1 MYLYWNSK
9 VYLSRLSKLMYLSS
23 NSEVY
28 LKQTFNIDVFIFK
41 LRSILEVDFLN
52 LSIYVQTQKKIL
64 EVYFVSK
71 KVKKYLNEVLLK
83 HKHRTF
89 LFSSVFILHLYFL
102 LGTSLK
108 AYFYLTSRIW
118 SINEVYLK
126 YASYI
131 VFFSV
136 RDPPFAAFSMICT
149 ICK

>member
-1 MYLYWNSK
+1 
-9 VYLSRLSKLMYLSS
+9 MYLSS

-52 LSIYVQTQKKIL
+52 LSIYFQTQKKIL
-64 EVYFVSK
+64 EAYFVSK

-83 HKHRTF
+83 YKHGTF

-108 AYFYLTSRIW
+108 AYFCLTPRI
-118 SINEVYLK
+118 
-126 YASYI
+126 
-131 VFFSV
+131 
-136 RDPPFAAFSMICT
+136 
-149 ICK
+149 